1 MSAHALRTTHYA
13 TRIILPFIL
22 LIYLALATLFA
33 VTTPAWQNP
42 DEPAHYNYIAHIARG
57 DGLPYLQMGDYD
69 QAYLAQLTSEKFP
82 PNLSI
87 EPVRYESHQPPL
99 YYLLAAPVFWLT
111 DGSLIA
117 LRLLNALI
125 GVAVI
130 VLIFFTVRLIFPDQP
145 RIALSVA
152 AFVAFLPMHVAILA
166 SVNNDPLAGVIVA
179 ATMYVLLRWV
189 GGEIRQKANFK
200 RQKAKGAGLQ
210 GTGWQVQSNAIRNSQ
225 LATRYLPS
233 AIRNSQSAIRLSQFA
248 TRNSPLLFLGL
259 LIGLGF
265 LTKATTYVLLP
276 VVVLTVFAVSWWRG
290 GWRRALVKVTAVT
303 IWALLLGLPLWLR
316 NIYLY
321 GGFDFLGLAWHD
333 LVVTGQ
339 PTTAD
344 WIAANGWAAY
354 LERAWRFTFSSF
366 WGVFGWMGVFMD
378 GRIYTLLTLFS
389 ALIAFALLTRTV
401 QVRRW
406 WPLLDTAQ
414 RGQLAALAL
423 LLAGVAASYVWYNL
437 GFVQHQGRYLFP
449 ALLPIGLL
457 VAVGWRSLLRP
468 LPSLLGAIF
477 LLIGVIVAVLLG
489 WDPDRW
495 TILFVGSGIA
505 ALLAY
510 AALTVRL
517 RWWDQPPAWIEAV
530 PYVLLALLDIAIP
543 FLYIGPQLG

>member
-1 MSAHALRTTHYA
+1 MTQLNARSPITITHYA
-13 TRIILPFIL
+13 F
-22 LIYLALATLFA
+22 LITYLALATLFA

-99 YYLLAAPVFWLT
+99 YYLLATPVFWLT
-111 DGSLIA
+111 DGSLMA

-130 VLIFFTVRLIFPDQP
+130 TLIFLSVRVIFPAQP

-152 AFVAFLPMHVAILA
+152 AFVAFLPMHIAILA

-189 GGEIRQKANFK
+189 RGEF
-200 RQKAKGAGLQ
+200 AGLQ
-210 GTGWQVQSNAIRNSQ
+210 VVSPPVEKQATRNTQSAIRNSQ
-225 LATRYLPS
+225 LA
-233 AIRNSQSAIRLSQFA
+233 ARLSQFA
-248 TRNSPLLFLGL
+248 TRNSPLLLLGL

-290 GWRRALVKVTAVT
+290 GWRRALVKVTAVS
-303 IWALLLGLPLWLR
+303 IWALLLGVPLWLR

-321 GGFDFLGLAWHD
+321 GGVDFLGLAWHD
-333 LVVTGQ
+333 LVVVGQ
-339 PTTAD
+339 PTTAE

-389 ALIAFALLTRTV
+389 SLIAVALLARTA

-414 RGQLAALAL
+414 RGQLAVLAL
-423 LLAGVAASYVWYNL
+423 LLTGVAASYVWYNL

-477 LLIGVIVAVLLG
+477 LLIGVIVAVLFG

-495 TILFVGSGIA
+495 TLLFVGCGIT

-517 RWWDQPPAWIEAV
+517 RWWDQPPAWIEAL
-530 PYVLLALLDIAIP
+530 PFVLLALLDIAIP